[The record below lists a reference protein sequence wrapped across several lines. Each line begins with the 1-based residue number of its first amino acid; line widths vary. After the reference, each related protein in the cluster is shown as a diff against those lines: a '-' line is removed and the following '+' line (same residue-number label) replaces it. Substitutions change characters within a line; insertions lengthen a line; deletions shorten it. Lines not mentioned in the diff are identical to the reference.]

1 MHSNKYHCTCGS
13 QDLSPPKFHTSAA
26 PRKHAPKNL
35 VFWCTSPCWQNQ
47 PSPAIKS
54 PEKKKKKKLLF
65 IRHNNLH
72 ITKVQPEKNPS
83 LRRQRLIRHQ
93 LIPLPV
99 PHGRAEAFRLLR
111 RMLRRLHQGIA
122 TSDFTNGRLQ
132 LAAKKNM
139 DFNGEIVGSKSSR
152 GDLIWLFNTWM

>member
-1 MHSNKYHCTCGS
+1 MWFPRLITTKIPHLRRPKKTRGQKPTYSRPKTLFVGV
-13 QDLSPPKFHTSAA
+13 PPNVGKINHH
-26 PRKHAPKNL
+26 PPLN
-35 VFWCTSPCWQNQ
+35 P
-47 PSPAIKS
+47 P
-54 PEKKKKKKLLF
+54 KKKKKLLF